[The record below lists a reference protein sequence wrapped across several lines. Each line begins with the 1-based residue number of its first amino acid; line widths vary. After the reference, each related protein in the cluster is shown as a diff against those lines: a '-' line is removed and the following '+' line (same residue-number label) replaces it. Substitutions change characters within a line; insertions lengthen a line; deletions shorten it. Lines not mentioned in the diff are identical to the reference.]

1 MRALTLGLEAVLADG
16 TVHHGL
22 KPLRKDNRGYDLKHL
37 LIGAEGTLGVV
48 TAATLALVPRPVE
61 RVTAWAGLARLPAAL
76 ALLRR
81 MERSEEHTSELQ
93 SLMRISYAVFCLKTK
108 KTK

>member
-48 TAATLALVPRPVE
+48 TATTLAPVPRPGE
-61 RVTAWAGLARLPAAL
+61 RVTAWAGLARLPAAV
-76 ALLRR
+76 ALPRR
-81 MERSEEHTSELQ
+81 MEAATGGEVRSAQHHPQCGAGRLLAHQ
-93 SLMRISYAVFCLKTK
+93 PAA
-108 KTK
+108 